1 MRLKKKSLFSQIIL
15 LIILALICIVLTIGI
30 ALFVGSIDVTLLDF
44 KNLNL
49 ANVIPVLLIGGF
61 ISCVIIGIVVL
72 FIARSIFLKIRDY
85 FAETNDDGGNEK

>member
-1 MRLKKKSLFSQIIL
+1 MKNKSFFTQIIL
-15 LIILALICIVLTIGI
+15 LIVLSIICIVLTVGI
-30 ALFVGSIDVTLLDF
+30 ALVAGSIDVTLLDF

-72 FIARSIFLKIRDY
+72 FIARSIFFKVKEYL
-85 FAETNDDGGNEK
+85 AETNDNGGKEK

>member
-1 MRLKKKSLFSQIIL
+1 MKNKSFFTQIIL
-15 LIILALICIVLTIGI
+15 LIVLSIICIVLTVGI
-30 ALFVGSIDVTLLDF
+30 ALFAGSIDVTLLDF

-72 FIARSIFLKIRDY
+72 FIARSIFFKVKEYL
-85 FAETNDDGGNEK
+85 AETNDNGGKEK

>member
-1 MRLKKKSLFSQIIL
+1 MKKKSLFSQIIL